1 MFMAYIQTCL
11 FILYISNK
19 EVITPSSLDNY
30 STPIGK
36 QTGSDKAGHC
46 EVEDSAH
53 GPVSKGMHSRG
64 ITAGRVINVQSFTG
78 IAIVHLVQH
87 LTTIIFNCRK
97 CTTCTTHVDIL

>member
-1 MFMAYIQTCL
+1 MFIL
-11 FILYISNK
+11 FILNK
-19 EVITPSSLDNY
+19 EVITLSCLDTLFYY
-30 STPIGK
+30 STLLGK
-36 QTGSDKAGHC
+36 QMVSDKADPC

-64 ITAGRVINVQSFTG
+64 ITAGRVINVKTFTG

-87 LTTIIFNCRK
+87 LTTIIIFNCRK